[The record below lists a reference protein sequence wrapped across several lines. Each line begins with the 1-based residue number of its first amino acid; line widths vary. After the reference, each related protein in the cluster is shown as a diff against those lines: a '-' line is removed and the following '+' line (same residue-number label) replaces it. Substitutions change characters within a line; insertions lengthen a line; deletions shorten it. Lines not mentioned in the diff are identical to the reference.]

1 MKKIIL
7 SLIVVSSL
15 FGTVTPKIEDVSII
29 PQDFSNFAIDLN
41 STFSKYNEEFVIR
54 YYKPWAGD
62 FEINR
67 FNFDFGA
74 RYIAKKTYFG
84 DNKQEVSQSFKEKL
98 IANTNPQTFPSMYH
112 NGITTRNTNCR
123 VMPTNKP
130 FFYDFKNTGGG
141 YPFDYLQN
149 SLLHINTPLKVLHY
163 SLDRAFVFVETP
175 YVSGWVNSND
185 IAFVS
190 DENIEKVKRM
200 ELITPKIDDISI
212 LDTKN
217 NFVEKGYIGATFWKD
232 KNQSLYLFKSN
243 ENSVATLSSLGTKV
257 SDFTQIPQ
265 IPTKEN
271 LIQIAKQLYGQ
282 NYGWGGSGENRDCS
296 MLIRDMYTP
305 FGIFLE
311 RNSNMQANEKKEE
324 IISFEGK
331 TSEEKVKIIKEN
343 GIPFATFLYM
353 KGHIMIYI
361 GTFNDE
367 VTIFHSFWSIKT
379 LNKGRHIVGG
389 SYVTSLKPGIELE
402 EYDHENGTLLD
413 KLVSMRVLGNSPQN
427 SKIIK
432 N

>member
-7 SLIVVSSL
+7 SIIVASSL
-15 FGTVTPKIEDVSII
+15 FGTVTPKIQDVSII
-29 PQDFSNFAIDLN
+29 PQDFTNFALDLN
-41 STFSKYNEEFVIR
+41 STFAKYNDEFIMR
-54 YYKPWAGD
+54 YYKPWGED
-62 FEINR
+62 FEINK

-84 DNKQEVSQSFKEKL
+84 DNRQEISQTFKDKL
-98 IANTNPQTFPSMYH
+98 VDNTNSTTFPSVYQ
-112 NGITTRNTNCR
+112 NGITIRNTNCR

-130 FFYDFKNTGGG
+130 FFYDFKNSGGG

-149 SLLHINTPLKVLHY
+149 SLLHINTPIKVLHY
-163 SLDRAFVFVETP
+163 SKDLAFAFVETP
-175 YVSGWVNSND
+175 YVSGWINSND

-190 DENIEKVKRM
+190 NSDIERVKSMKLLTPINDDTTLVGNDERF
-200 ELITPKIDDISI
+200 IS
-212 LDTKN
+212 KA
-217 NFVEKGYIGATFWKD
+217 FIGATLWKNEKGNIYLFKTND
-232 KNQSLYLFKSN
+232 KNQAVLSQVKNLQ
-243 ENSVATLSSLGTKV
+243 EN
-257 SDFTQIPQ
+257 FTAIPTT
-265 IPTKEN
+265 PTKEN
-271 LIQIAKQLYGQ
+271 LIHIAKQLYGQ

-331 TSEEKVKIIKEN
+331 TSEEKIKLIKEN
-343 GIPFATFLYM
+343 AIPFATFLYM

-389 SYVTSLKPGIELE
+389 SYITSLKPGIELE

-413 KLVSMRVLGNSPQN
+413 KLVSMRVLGYTGNE
-427 SKIIK
+427 K
-432 N
+432 NKN

>member
-7 SLIVVSSL
+7 SICVASSL
-15 FGTVTPKIEDVSII
+15 FGTVTPKIQDVSTI
-29 PQDFSNFAIDLN
+29 PQDFTNYALDLN
-41 STFSKYNEEFVIR
+41 STFSKYNEEFLVR
-54 YYKPWAGD
+54 YYKPWSED

-67 FNFDFGA
+67 FNAEFGA
-74 RYIAKKTYFG
+74 KYIAKKTYFG
-84 DNKQEVSQSFKEKL
+84 DNRQEVSQAFKDHLVE
-98 IANTNPQTFPSMYH
+98 NTNIATFPSVYQ
-112 NGITTRNTNCR
+112 NGITIRNTNCR

-130 FFYDFKNTGGG
+130 FFYDFKSSGGG

-149 SLLHINTPLKVLHY
+149 SLIHINTPIKVLHY
-163 SLDRAFVFVETP
+163 SKDLAFAFVETP
-175 YVSGWVNSND
+175 YVSGWINSND

-190 DENIEKVKRM
+190 DMDIKRVKNM
-200 ELITPKIDDISI
+200 KLLTPINDDTTLIGSDER
-212 LDTKN
+212 
-217 NFVEKGYIGATFWKD
+217 FVSKAFIGATLWKNEKGNIYLFKTND
-232 KNQSLYLFKSN
+232 KNQAVLTLTN
-243 ENSVATLSSLGTKV
+243 NLQEN
-257 SDFTQIPQ
+257 FTTIPT

-271 LIQIAKQLYGQ
+271 LINIAKQLYGQ

-311 RNSNMQANEKKEE
+311 RNSNMQANEKQEE
-324 IISFEGK
+324 IISLAGK
-331 TSEEKVKIIKEN
+331 TNEEKIKIIKEN
-343 GIPFATFLYM
+343 AIPFATFLYM

-389 SYVTSLKPGIELE
+389 SYITSLKPGIELE
-402 EYDHENGTLLD
+402 EYDHQNGTLLD
-413 KLVSMRVLGNSPQN
+413 KLVSMRVLGYTNNEN
-427 SKIIK
+427 SK

>member
-7 SLIVVSSL
+7 SLILASSL
-15 FGTVTPKIEDVSII
+15 FGTVTPKIQDVSII
-29 PQDFSNFAIDLN
+29 PQDFTNFALDLN
-41 STFSKYNEEFVIR
+41 NTFGKYNDEFIMR
-54 YYKPWAGD
+54 YYKPWSED
-62 FEINR
+62 FEINK

-84 DNKQEVSQSFKEKL
+84 DNKQEVSQTFKDKL
-98 IANTNPQTFPSMYH
+98 VDNTNSTNFPSVYQ
-112 NGITTRNTNCR
+112 NGITIRNTNCR

-130 FFYDFKNTGGG
+130 FFYDFKNSGGG

-149 SLLHINTPLKVLHY
+149 SLIHINTPIKVLHY
-163 SLDRAFVFVETP
+163 SKDLAFAFVETP
-175 YVSGWVNSND
+175 YVSGWINSND

-190 DENIEKVKRM
+190 DSDIKRVKSM
-200 ELITPKIDDISI
+200 KLLTPINDDTTLVGNDERFIS
-212 LDTKN
+212 KA
-217 NFVEKGYIGATFWKD
+217 FIGATLWKNEKGNIYLFKTND
-232 KNQSLYLFKSN
+232 KNQAVLSQVKNSQ
-243 ENSVATLSSLGTKV
+243 EN
-257 SDFTQIPQ
+257 FTAIPT

-271 LIQIAKQLYGQ
+271 LIHIAKQLYGQ

-331 TSEEKVKIIKEN
+331 TSEEKIKLIKEN
-343 GIPFATFLYM
+343 AIPFATFLYM

-389 SYVTSLKPGIELE
+389 SYITSLKPGIELE
-402 EYDHENGTLLD
+402 EYDHDNGTLLD
-413 KLVSMRVLGNSPQN
+413 KLVSMRILGTSTQ
-427 SKIIK
+427 K
-432 N
+432 